1 MEFNFNRRT
10 PRTVNSLNTTY
21 DYLSIMH
28 YSRYA
33 FGVKRPRTRTRA
45 VTIDTGNLYRFKIGK
60 AKQFSEIDKKQIN
73 LMYKCNSS
81 R

>member
-10 PRTVNSLNTTY
+10 TRTVDSLNTTY

-33 FGVKRPRTRTRA
+33 FGIKRYQTRA
-45 VTIDTGNLYRFKIGK
+45 VTIDTTEYKYKYKIGK
-60 AKQFSEIDKKQIN
+60 AKQFSEIDIKQIN

>member
-1 MEFNFNRRT
+1 
-10 PRTVNSLNTTY
+10 
-21 DYLSIMH
+21 MH

-33 FGVKRPRTRTRA
+33 IGVKQPRTRTRA